1 MKAEITL
8 NGQTETIH
16 IAKALHLG
24 AEKQL
29 RAFVKEKG
37 IDWVDAEF
45 FIANFPERG
54 RCFQKSKGFQT
65 IQAGG

>member
-8 NGQTETIH
+8 NGQTEAIN
-16 IAKALHLG
+16 IAKTLQTG

-29 RAFVKEKG
+29 RAFVKAKG

-54 RCFQKSKGFQT
+54 RYFQKSKGFQT